1 MRSSLADRLR
11 SELDARAAASR
22 LRALRA
28 PEGIDCSSNDYLG
41 LSVHPVVLAAIADA
55 AARGVPAGSA
65 GSRLLSGH
73 HPEHQEAERLFARFV
88 GRPRALLFGSGFAAN
103 LALLSAVP
111 SRRDLIL
118 LDASAHASLKEG
130 ARASLAARRTFRHND
145 DADLRRALHDR
156 DAFADVFIVA
166 EGIYSMD
173 GDAAPL
179 REIADVAGEQGAH
192 LIVDEAHATGLY
204 GAGLRG
210 MHQLCG
216 VLPFAT
222 VHPCG
227 KALGSSG
234 AFIAGDETLI
244 EYLINCARPFLFST
258 APAPVQVAGLSAAVR
273 LLPSLEDDVKGLFDR
288 AGELRARL
296 AGLRRWRV
304 IPSDSPIVPVLVG
317 SDADAVRAAAL
328 VAGEGFDLR
337 PIRPP
342 TVPAGTSRLRVS
354 VTVMMT
360 PGVIDALGDAILR
373 AEETLFQGGSDG

>member
-1 MRSSLADRLR
+1 MRSSLAGRLR

-22 LRALRA
+22 LRGLRT

-41 LSVHPVVLAAIADA
+41 LSVHPGVLAALAGA

-65 GSRLLSGH
+65 GSRLLSGN
-73 HPEHQEAERLFARFV
+73 HPEHLEAESAFARFI

-118 LDASAHASLKEG
+118 LDASSHASLKEG

-145 DADLRRALHDR
+145 IPDLRRALHDR
-156 DAFADVFIVA
+156 AAFADVFIVA

-173 GDAAPL
+173 GDHAPL
-179 REIADVAGEQGAH
+179 REMAAVAGEHEAH

-204 GAGLRG
+204 GRGLRG
-210 MHQLCG
+210 THELCG
-216 VLPFAT
+216 VVPFAT

-234 AFIAGDETLI
+234 AFIAGDDILI
-244 EYLINCARPFLFST
+244 DYLVNCARPFLFST
-258 APAPVQVAGLSAAVR
+258 APPPVQAAGLAAALR
-273 LLPSLEDDVKGLFDR
+273 LLPSMEDEVKTLFDR

-328 VAGEGFDLR
+328 AAGRGFDLR

-360 PGVIDALGDAILR
+360 PGVIAALADAILH
-373 AEETLFQGGSDG
+373 AEETICGGSHA